1 MTAEKTVFTPWR
13 ENSYTAHGAAHEA
26 YASSGDKVYGIPFK
40 HFVEGFVFEE
50 WRNTDQRRQIAA
62 ARKRDLYSLK
72 SPSLFV
78 WKSIGGRSMA
88 HIENTARRFTGRAR
102 LDNLPLTNVQR
113 GGALRAKPD
122 PEYRNFLKDWQQVQW
137 AREDAYT
144 EKNNGSLDDFAED
157 VPLRAV
163 LGGMQ
168 DFTPWRE
175 NEDSEDWDD
184 YVGELKKKTHK
195 RTKGYAPWRPH
206 KKTARLILQV
216 KKILKEYEDH
226 LPLTNR
232 QIFYRLVA
240 AYGYP
245 KTENFAKNL
254 NDHLTRARRAKQ
266 IPFENIRDDGI
277 SVMDHAHYADE
288 NAFYKHIHDESKAYK
303 RDKLARQGL
312 DIRVYC
318 EAAGMMPQLER
329 VCEPYSIP
337 VYSCSGFDSVSGKY
351 ELKESCWRAFVY
363 KGRRSV
369 ILHLGDH
376 DPSGESIFND
386 GLVQDIHAF
395 LAEDVPHKDPREVA
409 DFERVALTA
418 EQVARFNLETT
429 PPKPT
434 DSRTAN
440 WKGAATGAC
449 QLEALPPD
457 TLAELLEAAI
467 RRRLDM
473 SIYAEDLKAEEEE
486 RRRIT
491 KALPAGAA

>member
-1 MTAEKTVFTPWR
+1 MSAAAMSGQTNYTPGHENELADELDGIGITDSMERGRWETYARHYAGR
-13 ENSYTAHGAAHEA
+13 EARERDRDSL
-26 YASSGDKVYGIPFK
+26 SGPYVR
-40 HFVEGFVFEE
+40 
-50 WRNTDQRRQIAA
+50 WRNVPNFERWGRRLVRMFALDVVPQE
-62 ARKRDLYSLK
+62 AR
-72 SPSLFV
+72 
-78 WKSIGGRSMA
+78 A
-88 HIENTARRFTGRAR
+88 T
-102 LDNLPLTNVQR
+102 R
-113 GGALRAKPD
+113 GGATRIKPD
-122 PEYRNFLKDWQQVQW
+122 PEFRKFLKEWQQVQW
-137 AREDAYT
+137 AREDAY
-144 EKNNGSLDDFAED
+144 NDDHGNDELFTED

-168 DFTPWRE
+168 VFTPWRE
-175 NEDSEDWDD
+175 NEDDEPWDD
-184 YVGELKKKTHK
+184 YIREIKKETHK
-195 RTKGYAPWRPH
+195 RPKGYAPWKPQ
-206 KKTARLILQV
+206 KKTARLIMRV
-216 KKILKEYEDH
+216 KEILKEYEDH

-245 KTENFAKNL
+245 KTENFAKSL
-254 NDHLTRARRAKQ
+254 NDHLTRARRSGK
-266 IPFENIRDDGI
+266 IPFEHIRDDGI
-277 SVMDHAHYADE
+277 SIMAHAHYEDK
-288 NAFYKHIHDESKAYK
+288 NAFYKHVHDEGKAYK

-337 VYSCSGFDSVSGKY
+337 VYSCSGFDSVTAKH
-351 ELKESCWRAFVY
+351 ELSESCWRRFVY
-363 KGRRSV
+363 KGRRTV

-395 LAEDVPHKDPREVA
+395 LAEDVPHKDPRDIA
-409 DFERVALTA
+409 GFERVALT
-418 EQVARFNLETT
+418 EDQVLRFNLETA
-429 PPKPT
+429 PPKDT

-440 WKGAATGAC
+440 WKGAATGTC

-457 TLAELLEAAI
+457 KLAELLEAAI

-473 SIYAEDLKAEEEE
+473 GVYKEDLKAEEEE

-491 KALPAGAA
+491 KALPAVGGAA